1 MRDFKHFCRKEI
13 IVIYPITITGRYFGF
28 TGFWWEIHWFG
39 GIGKLRHLEKQ
50 TGSKRI
56 NKIPQSIRIQRLPI
70 ITGRYFGFTG
80 IWRENSFVWQ
90 DWQTPTFREANLTT
104 RSRWETTYKFR
115 FHGCNNRNSMGNN
128 FLFRVSR
135 KSLLVI
141 WMKAFVLKFLFLPQ
155 KALSWYHIQPTIHL
169 RGVLEMTWKSDKAK
183 Q

>member
-1 MRDFKHFCRKEI
+1 MKNFHFKYTLKAFNSKFKMFHLISLKFPSEFRRLCIVLLISPLSCSTLHSSKLYYNPQLSCVPGSQEISIINNICMSLQSQELDFI
-13 IVIYPITITGRYFGF
+13 Q
-28 TGFWWEIHWFG
+28 
-39 GIGKLRHLEKQ
+39 HLA
-50 TGSKRI
+50 
-56 NKIPQSIRIQRLPI
+56 
-70 ITGRYFGFTG
+70 
-80 IWRENSFVWQ
+80 
-90 DWQTPTFREANLTT
+90 FREANLTT
-104 RSRWETTYKFR
+104 RSRWETTYKFW

-169 RGVLEMTWKSDKAK
+169 GGVLEMTWKSDKAK